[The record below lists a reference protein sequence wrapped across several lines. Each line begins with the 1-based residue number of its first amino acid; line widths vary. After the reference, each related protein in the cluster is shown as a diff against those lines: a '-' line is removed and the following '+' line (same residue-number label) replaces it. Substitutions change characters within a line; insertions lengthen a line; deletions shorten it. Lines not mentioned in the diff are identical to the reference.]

1 MKKRLVTALA
11 LMFGLGIGATA
22 FAAANPFVD
31 VPAKHWAYDAVN
43 KLAKAGIVDGYGD
56 GTFRGDR
63 TMTRYEMAQ
72 IVAKA
77 MARSDKADAETKAT
91 IDKLATEFS
100 AEIENL
106 GVRVA
111 KLEKK
116 SDNVRFDGNLRVRYN
131 NQKLS
136 GASEAGASDRL
147 VRMRLAAHAAVN
159 EDWNVHAMFET
170 NMNDVNSNNSLTAND
185 SKVYLNTAY
194 AEGPIGGTTVSVGK
208 FIQTETGD
216 LFLDET
222 FVKGIRFGFGNQLKA
237 QVFYGSIDPNPYT
250 YLGTGTNTSTAY
262 GTSLNWAANK
272 NLNVFGSYTHLKD
285 RNNAKSFSTVGVTEG
300 KDNMNAWDI
309 GAAYKFAPDW
319 TVTAVYG
326 ATNADT
332 QNKAFRGQF
341 QYKAIDLNK
350 AGTWQAALGYWKH
363 EANATYDSGFVTDS
377 INGQGMKGWYFDGAY
392 VPAKNIKLRAIY
404 GDLKTTVGNEIKDK
418 YTRLQAEFFF

>member
-116 SDNVRFDGNLRVRYN
+116 SDNLTFSGNLRTRYIN
-131 NQKLS
+131 NSLDNGFQGS
-136 GASEAGASDRL
+136 TAREIRY
-147 VRMRLAAHAAVN
+147 RLAAKAEVN
-159 EDWNVHAMFET
+159 ENWNVKAMFEG
-170 NMNDVNSNNSLTAND
+170 NLNDNNYAADDNNL
-185 SKVYLNTAY
+185 KVDEMY
-194 AEGPIGGTTVSVGK
+194 AEGVMGATKVSVGK
-208 FIQTETGD
+208 FIQKETGD
-216 LFLDET
+216 LILDET
-222 FVKGIRFGFGNQLKA
+222 SIKGARVAFGNQLKA
-237 QVFYGSIDPNPYT
+237 QVFYGTFNTDPAS
-250 YLGTGTNTSTAY
+250 TNDATTAY
-262 GTSLNWAANK
+262 GTALDWAANK
-272 NLNVFGSYTHLKD
+272 NLTMFGSYTHFKD
-285 RNNAKSFSTVGVTEG
+285 RNNLNSMWG
-300 KDNMNAWDI
+300 KDSINAWDA
-309 GAAYKFAPDW
+309 GFNYKFNNDW
-319 TVTAVYG
+319 QFTGVYG
-326 ATNADT
+326 ATGADT
-332 QNKAFRGQF
+332 QNKMFKTEF

-350 AGTWQAALGYWKH
+350 VGTWQAAAGYWKH
-363 EANATYDSGFVTDS
+363 EANSNVDTGAWVDS
-377 INGQGMKGWYFDGAY
+377 IAGNGAKGWYVDGAY
-392 VPAKNIKLRAIY
+392 VPAKNIKLRGIY
-404 GDLKTTVGNEIKDK
+404 GQFKTTTGVDIKDK
-418 YTRLQAEFFF
+418 FTRIQAEFFF

>member
-11 LMFGLGIGATA
+11 LMFGLGVGATA

-116 SDNVRFDGNLRVRYN
+116 SDNLRFDGNLRTRIISNSMDHGVQSTTDREIRY
-131 NQKLS
+131 
-136 GASEAGASDRL
+136 RL
-147 VRMRLAAHAAVN
+147 GAHAEVN
-159 EDWNVHAMFET
+159 DTWKVHALFEG
-170 NMNDVNSNNSLTAND
+170 NLNDNNYGADDNNL
-185 SKVYLNTAY
+185 KVDEMY
-194 AEGPIGGTTVSVGK
+194 AEGALGATTLSVGK
-208 FIQTETGD
+208 FIQKETGD
-216 LFLDET
+216 LILDE
-222 FVKGIRFGFGNQLKA
+222 VSIKGARLGFGNQLKA
-237 QVFYGSIDPNPYT
+237 QVFYGTMNANPAT
-250 YLGTGTNTSTAY
+250 SDDTTNAY
-262 GTSLNWAANK
+262 GTSLNWAAAK
-272 NLNVFGSYTHLKD
+272 NFSMFGSYTHLKD
-285 RNNAKSFSTVGVTEG
+285 RNDANSLWNGENSG
-300 KDNMNAWDI
+300 NAWDA
-309 GAAYKFAPDW
+309 GFNYKFNNDW
-319 TVTAVYG
+319 QFTGVYG
-326 ATNADT
+326 ATSANE
-332 QNKAFRGQF
+332 QNKAFKAEF

-350 AGTWQAALGYWKH
+350 VGTWQAAAGYWKH
-363 EANATYDSGFVTDS
+363 EANSLVDTGAWVPS
-377 INGQGMKGWYFDGAY
+377 IAGQGAKGWYVDGAY
-392 VPAKNIKLRAIY
+392 VPAKNIKLRGIY
-404 GDLKTTVGNEIKDK
+404 GQFKTTTGDDVKDK
-418 YTRLQAEFFF
+418 FTRVQAEFFF

>member
-147 VRMRLAAHAAVN
+147 IRMRLAAHAAVN

-170 NMNDVNSNNSLTAND
+170 NMNDVNSDNSLTAND

-237 QVFYGSIDPNPYT
+237 QVFYGSIDPNSYS

-272 NLNVFGSYTHLKD
+272 NLNVFGSYTHFKD
-285 RNNAKSFSTVGVTEG
+285 RNNDNTAFFGN

-319 TVTAVYG
+319 KVTAVYG

-332 QNKAFRGQF
+332 QNKAFKGEF

-350 AGTWQAALGYWKH
+350 VGTWQAALGYWKH

-377 INGQGMKGWYFDGAY
+377 IKGQGMKGWYFDGAY

>member
-131 NQKLS
+131 NEKWS
-136 GASEAGASDRL
+136 GASENGQSQRL
-147 VRMRLAAHAAVN
+147 IRMRLAAHAAVN

-170 NMNDVNSNNSLTAND
+170 NMNDVNTANNNGNNGNDD
-185 SKVYLNTAY
+185 SRVYLDTAY
-194 AEGPIGGTTVSVGK
+194 AEGPLGSTTLSVGK

-216 LFLDET
+216 LFLDES
-222 FVKGIRFGFGNQLKA
+222 FIKGARLGFGNQLKA
-237 QVFYGSIDPNPYT
+237 QVYYGTIYADGYN
-250 YLGTGTNTSTAY
+250 GNDAKFTNDTTAY

-272 NLNVFGSYTHLKD
+272 NLNVFGSYTHLKN
-285 RNNAKSFSTVGVTEG
+285 RNNDVAAFGN
-300 KDNMNAWDI
+300 KDNINAWDI
-309 GAAYKFAPDW
+309 GGTYKFATDW
-319 TVTAVYG
+319 AVTAVYG
-326 ATNADT
+326 ATSADT

-341 QYKAIDLNK
+341 QYKAVDLNK
-350 AGTWQAALGYWKH
+350 AGSWQAALGYWKH
-363 EANATYDSGFVTDS
+363 EAIANFDTGFMTGS

-392 VPAKNIKLRAIY
+392 VPAKNIKLRALY
-404 GDLKTTVGNEIKDK
+404 GDLKTTTGNEIKDK

>member
-147 VRMRLAAHAAVN
+147 IRMRLAAHAAVN

-237 QVFYGSIDPNPYT
+237 QVFYGSIDPNSYT

-272 NLNVFGSYTHLKD
+272 NLNVFGSYTHFKD
-285 RNNAKSFSTVGVTEG
+285 RNNDNTAFFGN

-319 TVTAVYG
+319 KVTAVYG

-332 QNKAFRGQF
+332 QNKAFKGEF

-377 INGQGMKGWYFDGAY
+377 IKGQGMKGWYFDGAY